1 MSSSASR
8 VTSSAAVAPGLRDI
22 EAAAAALFGNRTARA
37 LDRASGPAV
46 GEDRR
51 RGRGTL
57 TNASGRFEKQERE
70 AYDDGWGSLD
80 ELPELATTVQQF
92 QLAD

>member
-1 MSSSASR
+1 TSASSSARNSTR
-8 VTSSAAVAPGLRDI
+8 LDPSLADKLNAGGM
-22 EAAAAALFGNRTARA
+22 EAAAAALFGTRTARA
-37 LDRASGPAV
+37 LDLASGPAV

-80 ELPELATTVQQF
+80 ELPELATT
-92 QLAD
+92 

>member
-1 MSSSASR
+1 MGRTSASSSARNSTR
-8 VTSSAAVAPGLRDI
+8 LDPSLADKLNAGGM
-22 EAAAAALFGNRTARA
+22 EAAAAARFGTRTARA
-37 LDRASGPAV
+37 LDLASGPAG

-70 AYDDGWGSLD
+70 AYDDGWG
-80 ELPELATTVQQF
+80 
-92 QLAD
+92 